1 MDNNILLSMY
11 ELSKCISQ
19 KIYSAGPDMFFC
31 HPCIG
36 YVKKGYAKFFY
47 EGKTLYAYEGDL
59 IYISSGTRYQSIW
72 FGSPDIEWYSIGFEF
87 NSKYAFCD
95 YRFQI
100 IKNYSSDLIEKMYE
114 TYEEKPME
122 SVSYFYLLLN
132 DIYKKM
138 ENTPKPLLYIT
149 IKPAVEYIEKNFSQ
163 PVSIKFISNLCHM
176 SESGFYKL
184 FKKATGVTPIAYK
197 HNIMIQQAI
206 ELLSSSSVTI
216 EEISAVIGFPSSNYF
231 RKVFFRITGKTPKEL
246 RKK

>member
-1 MDNNILLSMY
+1 
-11 ELSKCISQ
+11 
-19 KIYSAGPDMFFC
+19 
-31 HPCIG
+31 
-36 YVKKGYAKFFY
+36 
-47 EGKTLYAYEGDL
+47 
-59 IYISSGTRYQSIW
+59 
-72 FGSPDIEWYSIGFEF
+72 
-87 NSKYAFCD
+87 
-95 YRFQI
+95 
-100 IKNYSSDLIEKMYE
+100 MYE

-163 PVSIKFISNLCHM
+163 PVSIKFLSNLCHM